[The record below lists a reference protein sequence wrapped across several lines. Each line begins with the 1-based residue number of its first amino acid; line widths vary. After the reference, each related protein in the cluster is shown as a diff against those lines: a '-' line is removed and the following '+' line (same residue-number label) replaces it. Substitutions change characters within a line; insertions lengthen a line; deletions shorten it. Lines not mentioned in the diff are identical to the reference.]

1 MCDFFEYVKPR
12 PFEEIARRDL
22 VTRVKA
28 AICSFNGG
36 GGSARNAEVHCFGS
50 FASGL
55 YLPTADMDL
64 VVLSQSFLNGGPR
77 EIGQT
82 TNQLR
87 MITQHIEKL
96 GVAKSNT
103 ATFIAKSKVP
113 IVKFTDKRTGIK
125 VDISFE
131 NTSGFPAIETFE
143 AWKAQYPAMP
153 VLVALVKQLLAMRGL
168 NEVFSGGIGGFTTIC
183 MATHILQTVP
193 ELQAEFTSAQQNYGE
208 IFMKFLDFYANKIDI
223 GSTGI
228 LMYPPYHYDKVK
240 NPNFSQ
246 NKERLTVIDPNN
258 RDNDISGGSHK
269 IYTVLDRFRNAHSE
283 LQRHMAQL
291 FAGKI
296 SSASILE
303 CVIGGNYQ
311 AVETQRE
318 LLRSLYGNTAP
329 WNVPALPDIP
339 FIPSGVKDTPL
350 PRANRSK
357 RPARRGK
364 PATERSQL
372 NERAIPN
379 TEYVNPHPD
388 NCLHFDGDYFNG
400 ILPPTPGMPLHL
412 ACLFAKHYA
421 EFARLYAFSHNDRLA
436 AAVTAYRCKL
446 LAEICSL
453 AWEDNSQRVLPH
465 RFGHDPNQASTA
477 WFYSRP
483 TVSPPPQGWTWH
495 QLFPPG
501 SVVPPPPPSETPPP
515 PPSPPPPPETP
526 PPPPPLAQKERV
538 PLPPAPSG
546 SASVGLSDR

>member
-1 MCDFFEYVKPR
+1 M
-12 PFEEIARRDL
+12 
-22 VTRVKA
+22 
-28 AICSFNGG
+28 
-36 GGSARNAEVHCFGS
+36 HCFGS

-64 VVLSQSFLNGGPR
+64 VVLSQSFLTGGPR

-96 GVAKSNT
+96 GVAKPKT

-131 NTSGFPAIETFE
+131 NTTGFPAIETFE

-183 MATHILQTVP
+183 MTTHILQTVP
-193 ELQAEFTSAQQNYGE
+193 ELQAGSTSAQQNYGE

-228 LMYPPYHYDKVK
+228 LMHPPYHYDKVK
-240 NPNFSQ
+240 NPNISQ

-258 RDNDISGGSHK
+258 RHNDISGGSRK
-269 IYTVLDRFRNAHSE
+269 IYTVLDRFRNAQSE

-318 LLRSLYGNTAP
+318 LLKSLYGKTAP

-339 FIPSGVKDTPL
+339 SVPAGVKDTPL

-357 RPARRGK
+357 RPARRGQ

-372 NERAIPN
+372 NERAVAN
-379 TEYVNPHPD
+379 TEYVDPHPD
-388 NCLHFDGDYFNG
+388 DCLHFEGNQYNG
-400 ILPPTPGMPLHL
+400 ILPPTPGMPPHL
-412 ACLFAKHYA
+412 ACSFAKHYA
-421 EFARLYAFSHNDRLA
+421 EFARLYAFSHHDPRA

-446 LAEICSL
+446 LAEICRL

-465 RFGHDPNQASTA
+465 SFGHDPSQASTA
-477 WFYSRP
+477 WRYSRP
-483 TVSPPPQGWTWH
+483 QVEPPPAGWTWH

-501 SVVPPPPPSETPPP
+501 SVVPPPPPSEEPPP
-515 PPSPPPPPETP
+515 PPPPPPPPQSPPPPPRLT
-526 PPPPPLAQKERV
+526 
-538 PLPPAPSG
+538 
-546 SASVGLSDR
+546 